1 MYGFVSFR
9 LILLLLSAACFYIW
23 IPRAALLCPPC
34 LAMPRAYAAIGPLA
48 TGLRTL
54 PHVPPRLIG
63 YLCVFIFI
71 FGFYPVRH
79 AIWIYDVCIM
89 ICTCVCIIVAI
100 LMVLNESGAQSIC
113 RRAWNVRKGSDRGC
127 SITYAF
133 QAHGPST
140 WRRWRISPRGFVGF
154 RDQMDVDLLHRGLGN
169 PVSLRSPSTFSPP
182 FFNFSS
188 SASYSTTCVLPT
200 YLLT

>member
-9 LILLLLSAACFYIW
+9 LILLFLSAACFYIW
-23 IPRAALLCPPC
+23 IPRAALLCPPLPC
-34 LAMPRAYAAIGPLA
+34 HAMPCHVPMPPSARRRPA
-48 TGLRTL
+48 GLRTL

-71 FGFYPVRH
+71 FGFYPVSH

-89 ICTCVCIIVAI
+89 ICTCVCGSAALGIGNSSIIE
-100 LMVLNESGAQSIC
+100 ES
-113 RRAWNVRKGSDRGC
+113 V
-127 SITYAF
+127 YLF
-133 QAHGPST
+133 
-140 WRRWRISPRGFVGF
+140 
-154 RDQMDVDLLHRGLGN
+154 
-169 PVSLRSPSTFSPP
+169 PP

-200 YLLT
+200 YPIT